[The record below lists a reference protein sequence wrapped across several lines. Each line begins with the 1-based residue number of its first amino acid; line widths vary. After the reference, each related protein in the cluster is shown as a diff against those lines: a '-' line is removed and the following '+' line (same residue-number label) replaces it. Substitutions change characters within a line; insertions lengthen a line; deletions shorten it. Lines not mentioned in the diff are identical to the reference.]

1 MWTIIFFTSWQCSS
15 LWWAMM
21 IGWVIWV
28 MKVNQNVKKV
38 PLIIKKWKTHFYI
51 TFNFWWLAKWSKQQ
65 KSTEMQKK
73 TQVIKKWNAWFWIT
87 FNFWWSAKWSEWWT
101 LTETKKRPPNSLK
114 NKMLIFGCSISDDWL
129 SNLSDER
136 RPKCKKRKKGP
147 WCHRKLK
154 WSFLDYVQLLM
165 IGQVINKSWLKCKKK
180 PLSHQK
186 MECLVLDY
194 IQLLMISRAI
204 WARNVNW
211 NAKKKK

>member
-1 MWTIIFFTSWQCSS
+1 MDHLVHPTLLLSIAFRLWQIYLPKIVRQCGQLSS
-15 LWWAMM
+15 SPPGNAVHLWWAMM

-114 NKMLIFGCSISDDWL
+114 NKMLIFGLCSISDDWL

-165 IGQVINKSWLKCKKK
+165 IGQVINKSWLKCKKN
-180 PLSHQK
+180 P
-186 MECLVLDY
+186 
-194 IQLLMISRAI
+194 
-204 WARNVNW
+204 
-211 NAKKKK
+211 